1 MSRDFEF
8 FAVGAA
14 ECRSLAWE
22 IYNDDTGV
30 LIDRFDPG
38 AGQPSNLYA
47 SLPYHFMSH
56 GRFRVVAIAVLRD
69 GNPVV
74 REHIIDTR
82 SAAHREID
90 FLICVAA
97 LDRPP
102 RSIPGWEEKAKR
114 RTDGNLREV
123 FG

>member
-22 IYNDDTGV
+22 IYDDDTGAM
-30 LIDRFDPG
+30 IDRFDPG
-38 AGQPSNLYA
+38 AA
-47 SLPYHFMSH
+47 SLPYHFALD
-56 GRFRVVAIAVLRD
+56 GRFRVRAIAVLRNGD
-69 GNPVV
+69 PVV
-74 REHIIDTR
+74 REHAIDTCR
-82 SAAHREID
+82 APDRGID
-90 FLICVAA
+90 FHICAA
-97 LDRPP
+97 AAEWPP
-102 RSIPGWEEKAKR
+102 GPGWEEKARR